1 MTRTVLHIGPV
12 ESKGGMQATIR
23 HHLRHP
29 PPGWSTESINTHVDG
44 SAIAKINSWRR
55 ARKELAHR
63 LRTLPPD
70 ILHVHTATRFSW
82 WRKRRA
88 VALGLKAGIPVVLQI
103 HAGNF
108 GAFMKSRP
116 AAAKAFAETC
126 ADPQVIP
133 VALTPRHREL
143 IGISDMEVIGSPA
156 PPSDPVDPNQRN
168 RHKLLML
175 ARPSPV
181 KGHPIAMAAIS
192 RLRRAGH
199 EVELHL
205 SGVEAD
211 HPEVRRYGGTEN
223 GIFARGWV
231 SDDEKENLLRT
242 SGMLLMPSTYEGMPV
257 AAMEALSCGLPVLAS
272 PACEGILGEGGRIVE
287 DLSVESWAG
296 AIADLIADE
305 EAWQALCVA
314 GPEAVVEQTPEAL
327 GRRWADLYDRVIGG
341 GQ

>member
-1 MTRTVLHIGPV
+1 MTRTVLHVGPV

-23 HHLRHP
+23 HHERHP
-29 PPGWSTESINTHVDG
+29 PPGWTTETINTHVDG
-44 SAIAKINSWRR
+44 SPLSKIISWRK

-70 ILHVHTATRFSW
+70 VLHVHTATRYSW

-88 VALGLKAGIPVVLQI
+88 VSLGLKAGVPVVLQV

-108 GAFMKSRP
+108 GVFLESRP
-116 AAAKAFAETC
+116 NAAKSFADVC
-126 ADPQVIP
+126 ANPLVTP
-133 VALTPRHREL
+133 VALTPRHRDL
-143 IGISDMEVIGSPA
+143 IGTPGMEVIGSPA
-156 PPSDPVDPNQRN
+156 PPSDPVSPEKRN

-181 KGHPIAMAAIS
+181 KGHPIAMAALS

-205 SGVEAD
+205 SGVEPD
-211 HPEVRRYGGTEN
+211 HPEVKRFGGEEN

-231 SDDEKENLLRT
+231 SDDEKEELLRT
-242 SGMLLMPSTYEGMPV
+242 SGMLLMPSTFEGMPV

-272 PACEGILGEGGRIVE
+272 QACEGILGDGGRIVD
-287 DLSVESWAG
+287 DLSVESWAE
-296 AIADLIADE
+296 AIADLLADK
-305 EAWQALCVA
+305 EAWLALCVG
-314 GPEAVVEQTPEAL
+314 GPAAVAEQTPETL
-327 GRRWADLYDRVIGG
+327 GNRWADLYDRVSGG
-341 GQ
+341 GL

>member
-1 MTRTVLHIGPV
+1 MTRTVLHVGPV

-23 HHLRHP
+23 HHQRHP
-29 PPGWSTESINTHVDG
+29 PPGWRTETINTHVDG
-44 SAIAKINSWRR
+44 SPLAKIISWRK

-70 ILHVHTATRFSW
+70 ILHIHTATRYSW

-88 VALGLKAGIPVVLQI
+88 VAMGIKAEIPTILQI

-108 GAFMKSRP
+108 GDFLESRP
-116 AAAKAFAETC
+116 NAARSFTDIC
-126 ADPQVIP
+126 ADPQVTP

-143 IGISDMEVIGSPA
+143 IGIPDMEVIGSPA
-156 PPSDPVDPNQRN
+156 PPSNPVAPEKRN

-211 HPEVRRYGGTEN
+211 HPDVKRFGGEEN

-231 SDDEKENLLRT
+231 TDSEKENLLRT
-242 SGMLLMPSTYEGMPV
+242 SGMLLIPSTFEGMPV

-272 PACEGILGEGGRIVE
+272 AACEGILGDGGRIVD
-287 DLSVESWAG
+287 DLSVESWAE
-296 AIADLIADE
+296 AIADLFTDKE
-305 EAWQALCVA
+305 SWQALCVG
-314 GPEAVVEQTPEAL
+314 GPAAVVEQTPEAL
-327 GRRWADLYDRVIGG
+327 GTRWADLYDRAIGG
-341 GQ
+341 ES